1 MEASPTRVRWFLVF
15 WLFVLSAV
23 SYLDRVNISIAG
35 GYIVDAYHLTDVELG
50 RVFSALVAGYALFQ
64 TVGGHLADRFGP
76 RRVLAA
82 GVVWW
87 GIFTA
92 LTALVPTNI
101 TGAIWLFVTVRFF
114 LGAGEAVIYPA
125 ANQFVARWIPARE
138 RGIANGWIFAGVG
151 AGAGLTPPLITYC
164 MVHYGWR
171 SSFWVCALIG
181 LLAGTVWFVAAR
193 DTPNDHPWVS
203 AAELASIQSGLTLS
217 HPNNGPK
224 RDEPKQAG
232 PQKDDDRSNPVTWR
246 RAIQSREVWA
256 LTISYF
262 CYGYVAWIFFS
273 WFYRYLAK
281 VRGLDLKASA
291 FYSML
296 PFLAMLVCC
305 LLGGT
310 MNDRLTKWRGARLGR
325 CGLAAFAMALAA
337 VFIAFGSRVESVR
350 LASVVLAGGAGALYL
365 SQSSFWSVTADI
377 AGSSAGSV
385 SGFMNMGGQLGGAV
399 TGSLTPLIAAH
410 YGWTA
415 SFLVAAALCL
425 LGAVSWLAVD
435 PFNTLTQTRS
445 TMAAEQGIHS
455 HQVARQSRIT
465 PASS

>member
-1 MEASPTRVRWFLVF
+1 MALATTSRVRWFLVF

-35 GYIVDAYHLTDVELG
+35 GSIVDAYHLTDVQLG
-50 RVFSALVAGYALFQ
+50 KVFSALVAGYALFQ
-64 TVGGHLADRFGP
+64 TIGGHLADRYGP
-76 RRVLAA
+76 RRVLTG

-92 LTALVPTNI
+92 LTALVPA
-101 TGAIWLFVTVRFF
+101 GAGNALLLFVAVRFL

-125 ANQFVARWIPARE
+125 ANQFVARWIPVRE

-151 AGAGLTPPLITYC
+151 AGAGLSPPLITYL

-171 SSFWVCALIG
+171 SSFWVCSLLG
-181 LLAGTVWFVAAR
+181 LLAGAVWYVAAR
-193 DTPNDHPWVS
+193 DTPAEHPRVS
-203 AAELASIQSGLTLS
+203 ATELATIQSGLSLETPALETSGSAAQRTLV
-217 HPNNGPK
+217 PWK
-224 RDEPKQAG
+224 RVL
-232 PQKDDDRSNPVTWR
+232 R
-246 RAIQSREVWA
+246 SREVWA
-256 LTISYF
+256 VTVSYF

-281 VRGLDLKASA
+281 VRGLDLKSSA

-310 MNDRLTKWRGARLGR
+310 INDRLTKSHGARLGR
-325 CGLAAFAMALAA
+325 CGVAAVSMTLAAI
-337 VFIAFGSRVESVR
+337 FIACGSQVRGAR

-377 AGSSAGSV
+377 AGSSSGSV
-385 SGFMNMGGQLGGAV
+385 SGFMNMGGQIGGTV
-399 TGSLTPLIAAH
+399 TGSLTPWIAAR

-415 SFLVAAALCL
+415 SFLVAAALCT
-425 LGAVSWLAVD
+425 LGAASWLFVNPLNSLAPKVS
-435 PFNTLTQTRS
+435 PS
-445 TMAAEQGIHS
+445 P
-455 HQVARQSRIT
+455 VAPS
-465 PASS
+465 